1 MQISQL
7 LKGVL
12 FADTVPRAAYGG
24 EEVLKC
30 AENPTVKFLIANT
43 TEAGISYDP
52 RDRPD
57 LATGRNERK
66 KPWT

>member
-1 MQISQL
+1 MQINQL
-7 LKGVL
+7 LKGLL
-12 FADTVPRAAYGG
+12 FADTAPRAAYGG

-52 RDRPD
+52 RDRPE
-57 LATGRNERK
+57 LAAGRNERK
-66 KPWT
+66 ILWT